1 MTVVD
6 RDRVVA
12 ALDEAFDAFVD
23 LVADLAPEEWDA
35 PTACPGWS
43 VKDNVSH
50 VIGTE
55 SLLLGRPQPEVD
67 LPEDLPHVRNDIGR
81 INEVWVQSY
90 RPRPPAEVLAD
101 LREVVAERRAALA
114 GMDQEA
120 FDQESFTPAGP
131 DTYGRFMRIRV
142 MDIWM
147 HEQDV
152 REAVGRPGHVA
163 GLAPELALDEIT
175 AAIGYVVGKRAG
187 APAGSGVRF
196 ELTGPMARRIDVEVT
211 DRARPVEQLDG
222 EPTVTLT
229 VPGLHFTRLCGG
241 RGADPGAVEI
251 AGDEALGRAV
261 VDNLAFM
268 I

>member
-1 MTVVD
+1 M
-6 RDRVVA
+6 
-12 ALDEAFDAFVD
+12 
-23 LVADLAPEEWDA
+23 
-35 PTACPGWS
+35 
-43 VKDNVSH
+43 
-50 VIGTE
+50 
-55 SLLLGRPQPEVD
+55 
-67 LPEDLPHVRNDIGR
+67 
-81 INEVWVQSY
+81 
-90 RPRPPAEVLAD
+90 LAD
-101 LREVVAERRAALA
+101 LREIVAERRAALA

-211 DRARPVEQLDG
+211 DRARPVERLDG
-222 EPTVTLT
+222 RPTVTLT

-241 RGADPGAVEI
+241 RGADPGVVEI
-251 AGDEALGRAV
+251 TGDAALGRAV
-261 VDNLAFM
+261 VDNLGFM
-268 I
+268 L